1 MNGKRFILA
10 SIVVFVV
17 YEITNWIVHSLIL
30 SGVYQRLQSL
40 WRFDMMDKMWIM
52 YVTAFIFSFLFV
64 YIFTKG
70 YEGKGVA
77 EGFRYGLYIGL
88 LMNIVGMFNQYA
100 VYPVPLSLTIQWF
113 IYGMIQFIIIGI
125 VTALIYR
132 PKAA

>member
-40 WRFDMMDKMWIM
+40 WRPDMMDKMWIM

-88 LMNIVGMFNQYA
+88 LMNIAGIFNQYA
-100 VYPVPLSLTIQWF
+100 IYPVPLSLTIQWF

-132 PKAA
+132 PKAV

>member
-1 MNGKRFILA
+1 MNRKRFILA

-40 WRFDMMDKMWIM
+40 WRPDMMDKMWIM

-100 VYPVPLSLTIQWF
+100 VYPVPLNLTIQWF

>member
-17 YEITNWIVHSLIL
+17 YEITNWIVRSLIL

-40 WRFDMMDKMWIM
+40 WRPDMMDKMWIM

-113 IYGMIQFIIIGI
+113 IYGMIQYIIIGI
-125 VTALIYR
+125 FAALIYR

>member
-1 MNGKRFILA
+1 MNRKRFILA

-40 WRFDMMDKMWIM
+40 WRPDMMDKMWIM

>member
-1 MNGKRFILA
+1 MNRKRYILA

-40 WRFDMMDKMWIM
+40 WRPDMMDKMWIM

>member
-1 MNGKRFILA
+1 MNRKRFILA

-40 WRFDMMDKMWIM
+40 WRPDMMDKMWIM

-88 LMNIVGMFNQYA
+88 LMNIAGIFNQYA
-100 VYPVPLSLTIQWF
+100 IYPVPLSLTIQWF

>member
-1 MNGKRFILA
+1 MNRKRYILA

-40 WRFDMMDKMWIM
+40 WRPDMMDKMWIM

-88 LMNIVGMFNQYA
+88 LMNIAGIFNQYA
-100 VYPVPLSLTIQWF
+100 IYPVPLSLTIQWF

-132 PKAA
+132 PKAV

>member
-17 YEITNWIVHSLIL
+17 YEILTWIIHTPIL
-30 SGVYQRLQSL
+30 GRTYMELQHL
-40 WRFDMMDKMWIM
+40 WRPDMMDKMWIM

>member
-40 WRFDMMDKMWIM
+40 WRPDMMDKMWIM

>member
-1 MNGKRFILA
+1 MNRKRYILA

-40 WRFDMMDKMWIM
+40 WRPDMMDKMWIM

-100 VYPVPLSLTIQWF
+100 VYPVPLNLTIQWF

>member
-1 MNGKRFILA
+1 MNRKRFILA

-40 WRFDMMDKMWIM
+40 WRPDMMDKMWIM

-88 LMNIVGMFNQYA
+88 LMNIAGIFNQYA
-100 VYPVPLSLTIQWF
+100 IYPVPLSLTIQWF

-132 PKAA
+132 PKAV

>member
-17 YEITNWIVHSLIL
+17 YEITDWIVHSLIL

-40 WRFDMMDKMWIM
+40 WRPDMMDKMWIM

-100 VYPVPLSLTIQWF
+100 VYPVPLSLTVQWF

-132 PKAA
+132 PKAS

>member
-1 MNGKRFILA
+1 MNRKRFILA

-40 WRFDMMDKMWIM
+40 WRPDMMDKMWIM

-100 VYPVPLSLTIQWF
+100 VYSVPLNLTIQWF